1 MPTSRKPRRKAS
13 TQRAAPSKPSFGQ
26 LAGLRGTDDPL
37 NLRSSVALVIDHR
50 QPPEAVKAAITA
62 AGGKLLVLAEESD
75 DPIADL
81 QAHMNA
87 VIQAL

>member
-1 MPTSRKPRRKAS
+1 VA
-13 TQRAAPSKPSFGQ
+13 TQALTDEQWDAAQ
-26 LAGLRGTDDPL
+26 LEHLSATLKDND
-37 NLRSSVALVIDHR
+37 VALVIDHR
-50 QPPEAVKAAITA
+50 QPPEAVKSAITA
-62 AGGKLLVLAEESD
+62 AGSKLLVLAEESD

>member
-1 MPTSRKPRRKAS
+1 
-13 TQRAAPSKPSFGQ
+13 
-26 LAGLRGTDDPL
+26 
-37 NLRSSVALVIDHR
+37 
-50 QPPEAVKAAITA
+50 
-62 AGGKLLVLAEESD
+62 VLSNESE